1 MSAGSILTINTGSS
15 SLKAAVFDAAL
26 NRTAS
31 YSVERIGTSHATATR
46 IAAGQ
51 DGAPESAEVPDH
63 AAALRWLTSHLPA
76 HTDIAAIG
84 HRVVHGGSQHMA
96 PERVSDRLIADL
108 DALVPI
114 DPQHL
119 PQAIA
124 AMHAATTTWPEV
136 PQIACFDTW
145 FHRTMPIE
153 STLLPLPQA
162 FYEQGIRRYGFHGLS
177 YESIIAQLETLDPV
191 AVAGRIVICHLGAG
205 SSMVA
210 VRNGASQDTTMGFT
224 PTGGLMMGTRPG
236 DLDPG
241 VLLYLLQSRGMEPGA
256 INELLNK
263 QSGLL
268 GVSGSSQD
276 MRDLLEQA
284 ANDEWAER
292 AVGLYCHIA
301 RKHLGSLIAVLG
313 GIDTLVFTGGIGEH
327 APAIRSRIC
336 REFGFPGLLLGP
348 EANRRQQAVISAPN
362 SSVIIRVMKANEE
375 LAIARHVAAMTSQI
389 GA

>member
-15 SLKAAVFDAAL
+15 SLKAAVFDDAL

-31 YSVERIGTSHATATR
+31 YSLERIGTSHATATR

-63 AAALRWLTSHLPA
+63 AAALRWLTSHLPS
-76 HTDIAAIG
+76 HTDIGAIG

-136 PQIACFDTW
+136 LQIACFDTW

-241 VLLYLLQSRGMEPGA
+241 VLLHLLQTQSMKPAA
-256 INELLNK
+256 INDLLNK

-276 MRDLLEQA
+276 MRDLLERSA
-284 ANDEWAER
+284 TDEWAER

-301 RKHLGSLIAVLG
+301 RKHLGALIADLG
-313 GIDTLVFTGGIGEH
+313 GIDTLVFTGGMGQH
-327 APAIRSRIC
+327 AAAIRLRIC
-336 REFGFPGLLLGP
+336 RDFGFPGLALDAD
-348 EANRRQQAVISAPN
+348 ANLHHYEVISTPD
-362 SSVIIRVMKANEE
+362 SSVVIRVTQANEE
-375 LAIARHVAAMTSQI
+375 LAIARHVVALTAQI
-389 GA
+389 GD